1 MIDKNLKKTLK
12 EIAEIINPK
21 PMERLS
27 SHLNSLFIQ
36 ITRLTKS
43 REMWK
48 ERYTKLKSEFD
59 TITHR
64 NKSKEVKK

>member
-27 SHLNSLFIQ
+27 SHLNSLFRQ
-36 ITRLTKS
+36 MNDLTTS
-43 REMWK
+43 RDMWK

-59 TITHR
+59 T
-64 NKSKEVKK
+64 NASKSKSKEV